1 MSTEEREIRDP
12 NEEEKDM
19 KGQRAEEKEISKQD
33 AENNRIKNPDSDKK
47 RIKNPDS
54 DKKKTKN
61 PDAEKKGTK
70 DQDAEKKEIKARDV
84 EKKEVKDPEIE
95 ITINKIRETLPHR
108 YPMLLLDRVLDY
120 EPDKWIKAKKNVTIN
135 EEFFQGHFPE
145 LPVMPGVLI
154 IEALAQAGGFL
165 LYQSQ
170 QEKAEEEASQ
180 EIAFFA
186 GIKDAKFRRQVRPGD
201 TLILE
206 AEILRLRSSLG
217 KIKAEARV
225 EGEVVAEATLTFAT
239 RKASG

>member
-1 MSTEEREIRDP
+1 ME
-12 NEEEKDM
+12 
-19 KGQRAEEKEISKQD
+19 Q
-33 AENNRIKNPDSDKK
+33 
-47 RIKNPDS
+47 
-54 DKKKTKN
+54 
-61 PDAEKKGTK
+61 
-70 DQDAEKKEIKARDV
+70 
-84 EKKEVKDPEIE
+84 EIE
-95 ITINKIRETLPHR
+95 ININKIRETLPHR

-120 EPDKWIKAKKNVTIN
+120 ERDKWIKAKKNVTIN

-170 QEKAEEEASQ
+170 MEQAQEQAQKQAQGKEQDQENVQEQKQVQGQEEVQDQEQRQAEEQKDKAER

-186 GIKDAKFRRQVRPGD
+186 GIKNAKFRRQVRPGD

-225 EGEVVAEATLTFAT
+225 EGKIVAEATLTFAT
-239 RKASG
+239 RKAGR

>member
-1 MSTEEREIRDP
+1 MS
-12 NEEEKDM
+12 EEEKRTEDL
-19 KGQRAEEKEISKQD
+19 EINID
-33 AENNRIKNPDSDKK
+33 
-47 RIKNPDS
+47 
-54 DKKKTKN
+54 
-61 PDAEKKGTK
+61 
-70 DQDAEKKEIKARDV
+70 
-84 EKKEVKDPEIE
+84 
-95 ITINKIRETLPHR
+95 KIRETLPHR

-120 EPDKWIKAKKNVTIN
+120 EPDKWIRAKKNVTIN
-135 EEFFQGHFPE
+135 EEFFQGHFPD

-170 QEKAEEEASQ
+170 QKQAEAESNQ
-180 EIAFFA
+180 KIAFFA

-225 EGEVVAEATLTFAT
+225 EGEIVAEATLTFAT
-239 RKASG
+239 RKAGR

>member
-33 AENNRIKNPDSDKK
+33 AENN